1 MNKNEIRRHIKT
13 LKNSLTD
20 TMRADA
26 LRSVSSKLE
35 TWTPFLKAESILI
48 YHSLSDEFPT
58 HELIERWCV
67 EKTIYLPIVDGV
79 NLKIAPYIPGV
90 MRQGEYGIMEPI
102 SENYI
107 DIDSIEMVI
116 IPAIAVDT
124 EGNRLGRGKGFYDR
138 LLKDCNAIKVVIG
151 YDFQIINKIPTEKH
165 DIPVDYVITENR
177 LIIRKK

>member
-35 TWTPFLKAESILI
+35 TWVPFLKAESILI

-58 HELIERWCV
+58 HELIERWCS

-79 NLKIAPYIPGV
+79 NLKIAPYRHGA

-151 YDFQIINKIPTEKH
+151 YDFQIINKIPIEEH